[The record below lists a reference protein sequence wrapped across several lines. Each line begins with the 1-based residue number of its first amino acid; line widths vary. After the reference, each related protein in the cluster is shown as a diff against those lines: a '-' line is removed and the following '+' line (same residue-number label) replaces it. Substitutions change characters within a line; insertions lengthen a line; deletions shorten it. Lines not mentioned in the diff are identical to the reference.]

1 MANNLID
8 LPKIEDMSNGLFGK
22 SDPFAAQKPAASVS
36 SLLGDFVKD
45 ANKPIELSAGAQ
57 KMVTEGLNAA
67 QNAIELGNKTNAAI
81 QNQIETY
88 QAQQAAALKQQQAI
102 QQQRVEQE
110 KLRQAAIKEQE
121 AKQKELEKEIKEKI
135 KADPRSVAQPRANV
149 LLNSPEYKAAST
161 EKKKDMVASF
171 LANQKAAL
179 AAEIKDP
186 DLQTAVFNETQGLLY
201 SQLNKDID
209 AIVNDGSHFFSDLKT
224 SVASFSKGLL
234 GGYEGSKAASISKDI
249 ETIKSG
255 ISAIEN
261 RNLLSEAT
269 QRQLANYTMDKPLP
283 QPLRNAIV
291 NELSGKLTEQ
301 VAKADRY
308 YQQQKDIKEG
318 YSAEVKDSLAN
329 AGYTKAKK
337 ELELAKEGKQLTLA
351 GHIVEGAE
359 AAKGNWYALGL
370 DSITPMLA
378 SIGTALLMRNAPK
391 AATIA
396 ASTAAGGLFTS
407 SDVVSSARDAILSA
421 DDAQLKRIKGWDA
434 ALAQAGGNKELARR
448 NIATVAANDK
458 AGVGFLMG
466 AVLSVFGP
474 ETLASLAVGKVLSR
488 GAAQA
493 AVGSVKTAVAK
504 NVGLFGAGVVSEGL
518 EEGAT
523 QYLANVAAA
532 EADPMKDVGYN
543 AGIGGVLGGVMS
555 AAPTIAS
562 TTVDVLNARALNP
575 NAGPTPSGRPPVSGD
590 VLSDLVQ
597 ERLGLLQNLA
607 DAGKLDTSSI
617 NKVLYEGLERIPSE
631 VPPQG
636 GASTG
641 YSGRQ
646 AFFDAV
652 YESDIL
658 QNRLTPEQQAEIKSY
673 IATAFSDINTNPYD
687 YAAKTAELLAF
698 YASDANSASSDMT
711 KDAIAA
717 KTGNGAAISD
727 PVLATATMQALQA
740 IDPNI
745 NESTKERMLRWTTMI
760 RPDIYERNPDL
771 TEEQKNQLD
780 RYMHDYIDVTPR
792 RMTDAQVAQQQAGL
806 NQVPPSA
813 QPVAGQPTQVQSLMG
828 TNVPGATT
836 TSSAQ
841 GSGNN
846 LAQQTFTPTNL
857 LQPAPQISQSPS
869 GSVAQPAGGNP
880 VGQASQAATTPTA
893 SSGPLIGTGTTG
905 QTNSG
910 QSTGQPGSVTAP
922 TPVSSGSAAATQAER
937 NANAQRAGAPIQ
949 GTKSV
954 TLANGTTVTAPARPT
969 QTIALPSGNTA
980 TVSRPSTP
988 VRQQLRQVSNS
999 SDLLSQVEPLF
1010 ARAEATT
1017 SQEKIARM
1025 MDAFVSGVRNG
1036 LTNAEILADVDR
1048 AYRVQGPVE
1057 TTKVKP
1063 LSGRLHT
1070 PLNDPSAIGM
1080 EVTRN
1085 WETGILVQR
1094 GKNIFFVPY
1103 NGDSDIHVGDVNTT
1117 SSLYDLGFR
1126 SANTRGPRTT
1136 NQIANRT
1143 NQAGRQADA
1152 IWEGIYSALLPST
1165 TEQEVDAALAE
1176 SLQTPITDADAE
1188 AEFNEALNILTEYF
1202 NGDENAAL
1210 DALETL
1216 ALSDEQLLADLS
1228 SGDLNTQTEAV
1239 LNVAA
1244 SLESTKLYND
1254 YQDAL
1259 ELAYE
1264 YARDLNEVDL
1274 LESAVSGLV
1283 ENYPNVSDRIA
1294 ILEDY
1299 VNNSSQSV
1307 TTQPANVGPITQ
1319 VTPEY
1324 TLTTSSPNI
1333 TGAVE
1338 QLLLPPSQR
1347 TGKRKLTSK
1356 SPAVKERIRKV
1367 ATSDIH
1373 VGSIADR
1380 MFAYIDNNKLAVKRE
1395 QNGVSTIGSL
1405 TRENGR
1411 IVFVP
1416 DDGALPSVEITGI
1429 DKMSTFNSYNK
1440 KSTVDTLTPT
1450 VPLHMTEGFINNR
1463 IPNYDSTA
1471 KTNAPT
1477 QKTRVSPIESVAAQR
1492 AAEATATTADQA
1504 ATANQTEV
1512 VAPAQPEPAK
1522 PTGPKNLSV
1531 TLSAST
1537 PDIPG
1542 LAALQRV
1549 VEDMSLSQDQR
1560 NAAANL
1566 LNSIA
1571 FKHLQDLVS
1580 GVEGITLTPNPAT
1593 GLYGGSI
1600 EPSLLVDVT
1609 ATDEAMPYLLAAL
1622 AKFGDNLN
1630 QREVHIREETTD
1642 TLGAKYSDGSY
1653 TGMTYQIELNQSLDR
1668 ARIEALIEKSGLFG
1682 LTVYPNESG
1691 NSVLEFYFYGDVDD
1705 TNTTNTFQQSASTL
1719 FNELGASLVKF
1730 TETPTRTWLYGNEA
1744 AIEDNGFVRPY
1755 SEITGG
1761 LRTQPSKKNNAI
1773 TSAIAE
1779 YINPTARPFDQQDIT
1794 PAQRELQ
1801 RNIARAY
1808 DEAPLYDLD
1817 NPLVRRAYT
1826 ELAQEVKAQYLA
1838 MPLKSVELLKGQGE
1852 PYANSDEMRDDI
1864 RLNNK
1869 LKVFATTPDSFGSNP
1884 NIDYSTH
1891 PLMQDSGIKDV
1902 NGEPMLMNDLFRAV
1916 HDYYA
1921 HTMSPVAFGPKGEE
1935 AAWKNHLSM
1944 TKSPWAAWA
1953 LTAETRGQNSWVNF
1967 RDGVENIPIKD
1978 RPFADQKTA
1987 LLPLEYTYTGD
1998 PAIDAKLDTLKNELS
2013 ANEQQGSLAEPEV
2026 EPTTQGQS
2034 NKDLLW
2040 EYTGETDS
2048 AYDTSR
2054 YYSIDYLPDSNS
2066 YLAFYIIHPT
2076 GESIEKGTRV
2086 FKTLNGAKNFI
2097 RRTAYLRD
2105 TEAVAA
2111 GVDTI
2116 KSPDTGTPAASR
2128 RVRNDFGVLVHPLDK
2143 DVLFEE
2149 QQRADES
2156 YRQHV
2161 NGEPLTA
2168 RQNVMTTS
2176 GERVSANNTVEAAED
2191 ISVESPADNVAAG
2204 KQADTSNSPQNSVE
2218 TVQEAQLPATT
2229 TEARLDT
2236 VAPNQIKAAF
2246 ARKLLT
2252 SEEKASLGVG
2262 ELKGADLI
2270 SHVTDLLTSP
2280 QENLTDVQSSALDKI
2295 AGYVDKGFADRQL
2308 NRQKANRSTD
2318 KSAGQ
2323 KTVADVIT
2331 TQERDVVDAFLES
2344 RNEED
2349 VTAEDLVE
2357 QVISN
2362 RVNRDAPSDPLITAA
2377 EADSRI
2383 KRIIDRIWNAIKN
2396 TVAVVAVALAAYTGV
2411 ASNNDAYAATT
2422 PITVT
2427 SPIATLTQDA
2437 NAAHQYIQQNRD
2449 NANKPYIIADKKG
2462 GAVHLFDA
2470 QGNLL
2475 ATTPALFGKN
2485 ISDTTRAGATPAG
2498 KFTIKY
2504 ASTPAEGYGGTVQ
2517 ALANSSGQLVQSSI
2531 GTVSIH
2537 RTYTMDRA
2545 ENRPARLASK
2555 SVTDNRISNGCIN
2568 VPSSFYN
2575 AHLDSVFDGY
2585 VYVLPET
2592 KPSPYRPRGAQAPAA
2607 TTQRATELRAPT
2619 RVAKTTTQTTVP
2631 ASTVVA
2637 AQAVVEPVVT
2647 ETIST
2652 APITIE
2658 GTKPSGQV
2666 AMVKPVAINGVS
2678 HSTMNVPQGTHTPLE
2693 QSTKPAFDTVAPDVQ
2708 TENGWDIAAVV
2719 LGLLSNLGAG
2729 ALVVNGR
2736 RRLRK
2741 LNNQLTAVESQG
2753 PTPAAAAVS
2762 AAASTANV
2770 QVPQSTTPSPVPAT
2784 PTTSAAQQFK
2794 INELA
2799 SAMHQAQWFDYMT
2812 RVGGLD
2818 EAVLQDLFFAET
2830 NLFRTMTDKSL
2841 QQALEN
2847 DLQAK
2852 PWNVGDR
2859 LPGKLKGAL
2868 GTIIYLTNG
2877 AKPALD
2883 NLLIKY
2889 GAPVVGVES
2898 DSPRFSMILSAIGG
2912 MANAAVREMTTAN
2925 ITPITKKLEKL
2936 SYKYHKGF
2944 QEIAEDFGRYATLDH
2959 LLSEGFDEH
2968 IRAKEGEID
2977 TYVQIMALQDAII
2990 ADPNSSAREVSA
3002 AEADRSIAAR
3012 NRTRLENQLLVI
3024 RSTIEGTTTPIDEA
3038 VADQYSILTAHQT
3051 AMQVEVVRYNR
3062 TIAAQD
3068 AVLADPNASA
3078 KDKNTASKTK
3088 NSAIA
3093 KRDAQIKRIDD
3104 IQDTLDSLPFV
3115 LDPALLLR
3123 PTPNVNSAQRTDEI
3137 RQATTKLSQLV
3148 NARSKLVLDANNNV
3162 LWNGDTDANGNVV
3175 EGQVKMPGGY
3185 TRRQAQQEFDRLKSM
3200 YDTADL
3206 EGVAADIVKAYNRAT
3221 IFAGASGVYRASDY
3235 KRFKDIGF
3243 KKYVALYRKSLTPAD
3258 LNPTNEENVESSE
3271 LADLLRK
3278 YPTRQVRSLGLQDD
3292 VTRYS
3297 RDGSSEPAA
3306 DAYTNLLLFTRQH
3319 GSLIAQAPLRKEIE
3333 LLYEGTW
3340 QNVNQTGVFSTK
3352 RLEELEQRGEIPGIV
3367 RYLPGKEP
3375 ANLKDVRPISAWG
3388 HIADANGNQQY
3399 VRMNYYFTD
3408 TVIQE
3413 QIGRN
3418 ITLGE
3423 SADGNGLLGGIMA
3436 ETRAYTRFASRLMTR
3451 FNPRFQLFTN
3461 VFNETWER
3469 ATTAAFRD
3477 VVDVNGNPVSVTSLT
3492 ASHAAHVAEN
3502 MTIGKRREIYRYITT
3517 GEVKTKL
3524 QYVLHEMY
3532 SRGAIHLQTD
3542 LVEKQN
3548 MMEEYKKALSTR
3560 ALDAAGSRL
3569 KRLAN
3574 KSEVVGSAVDMSEDA
3589 LDFMLMQLSEV
3600 TQVALVLASAQAYI
3614 DNGVNLAEASNRIR
3628 DSFDA
3633 MRAPNWQTKMG
3644 ALFPFVRATMSGV
3657 YNNIRSLTQTEGQ
3670 ASKVAGIIIPKYI
3683 TSMALLLAT
3692 NLTLLGLAASL
3703 LGDDDDD
3710 DNGNGT
3716 PLLAKLP
3723 STAFKQGV
3731 PLPNP
3736 FGDGI
3741 IYLPIGHGI
3750 GSAMWQMAASLY
3762 RTANGTNDTTG
3773 LMGDLITIVVENTLP
3788 IQLASCKL
3796 FGNEMG
3802 DWAVLSMTP
3811 QILKPIVEL
3820 ATNRNSFT
3828 GAEIIRATTPRG
3840 ERDSAQGN
3848 FKMPQG
3854 YRDLAAGLYDVTF
3867 GAVDMRPET
3876 IQHLSKGYFGYG
3888 PLRALDASFQD
3899 LSEATGGTR
3908 ERRSEQ
3914 AGSLAPI
3921 AALMGFGTFVDNQS
3935 LQADILSFGVQDKAY
3950 NKLAQYGV
3958 ELTDPNNKPGEA
3970 INTIVNKL
3978 IKEGATPADIA
3989 FIKNTLEF
3997 TKERKAL
4004 EKQFADEAK
4013 SYNEQRAKGVPADAT
4028 RMQTLQANIDILTR
4042 NYVKENSKYE

>member
-8 LPKIEDMSNGLFGK
+8 LPKIEDMTSSVFGK
-22 SDPFAAQKPAASVS
+22 VDPFAQQKPTAT

-57 KMVTEGLNAA
+57 KMVTDGLNAA
-67 QNAIELGNKTNAAI
+67 QNVIELSNKTNAAI
-81 QNQIETY
+81 QSQIEAS

-110 KLRQAAIKEQE
+110 KLHQAAIKEQE
-121 AKQKELEKEIKEKI
+121 AKQKELEKELKEKI
-135 KADPRSVAQPRANV
+135 KADPLKVAQPRANV

-171 LANQKAAL
+171 LTNQKTAL

-186 DLQTAVFNETQGLLY
+186 DLQTAIFNETQGLLY
-201 SQLNKDID
+201 SQLNKDVD

-234 GGYEGSKAASISKDI
+234 GGYEGTKASSISKDI
-249 ETIKSG
+249 DAIKSG
-255 ISAIEN
+255 TSVISN
-261 RNLLSEAT
+261 GNLLSEAT
-269 QRQLANYTMDKPLP
+269 RRQLTNYTIADKPLP
-283 QPLRNAIV
+283 QPLRNTII

-301 VAKADRY
+301 TAKADLY

-329 AGYTKAKK
+329 LGYTKAKK

-351 GHIVEGAE
+351 GQISEGIG
-359 AAKGNWYALGL
+359 AAKDNWYALSL
-370 DSITPMLA
+370 DSITPTLA
-378 SIGTALLMRNAPK
+378 AIGTGLLMRNAPK

-396 ASTAAGGLFTS
+396 ASSAAGGLFTS

-421 DDAQLKRIKGWDA
+421 DDAQLKRIRGWDA

-448 NIATVAANDK
+448 NIATVAAQDK

-466 AVLSVFGP
+466 AALSVFGP

-493 AVGSVKTAVAK
+493 AVGSAKTAVAK
-504 NVGLFGAGVVSEGL
+504 NVGLFGAGIASEGL

-532 EADPMKDVGYN
+532 ETDPMNDVGYN
-543 AGIGGVLGGVMS
+543 AGIGGLLGGVMS

-575 NAGPTPSGRPPVSGD
+575 NAATTPSGQPAVSGD
-590 VLSDLVQ
+590 VLSDLVN
-597 ERLGLLQNLA
+597 ERIGLLQNLA

-636 GASTG
+636 GTATG

-652 YESDIL
+652 YENDIL
-658 QNRLTPEQQAEIKSY
+658 QNRLTPAQQAEIKSY
-673 IATAFSDINTNPYD
+673 ITTAFSDINTNPYD

-698 YASDANSASSDMT
+698 YASDANSASSDMM

-717 KTGNGAAISD
+717 KTNNGTAIAD
-727 PVLATATMQALQA
+727 PVLATATVQALQA

-813 QPVAGQPTQVQSLMG
+813 QPVAGQPAQVQPLMG
-828 TNVPGATT
+828 TNVTGAAAA
-836 TSSAQ
+836 SSAQ
-841 GSGNN
+841 SSGNN

-857 LQPAPQISQSPS
+857 LQPAPQTSQSSS
-869 GSVAQPAGGNP
+869 GSVAQPAGGNTS
-880 VGQASQAATTPTA
+880 GQTPQAATTPAT
-893 SSGPLIGTGTTG
+893 SSGPLIGAGAIGQASSGQPTG
-905 QTNSG
+905 QSG
-910 QSTGQPGSVTAP
+910 PSAAP
-922 TPVSSGSAAATQAER
+922 TPVSSGSAAATQTER
-937 NANAQRAGAPIQ
+937 NANAQRPTTAPAGTQ
-949 GTKSV
+949 SV
-954 TLANGTTVTAPARPT
+954 TLANGTTVTAPTRPT

-980 TVSRPSTP
+980 VVTRPTEP
-988 VRQQLRQVSNS
+988 V
-999 SDLLSQVEPLF
+999 PP
-1010 ARAEATT
+1010 APIKPAAP
-1017 SQEKIARM
+1017 
-1025 MDAFVSGVRNG
+1025 DAF
-1036 LTNAEILADVDR
+1036 
-1048 AYRVQGPVE
+1048 
-1057 TTKVKP
+1057 
-1063 LSGRLHT
+1063 
-1070 PLNDPSAIGM
+1070 
-1080 EVTRN
+1080 
-1085 WETGILVQR
+1085 
-1094 GKNIFFVPY
+1094 
-1103 NGDSDIHVGDVNTT
+1103 DI
-1117 SSLYDLGFR
+1117 
-1126 SANTRGPRTT
+1126 
-1136 NQIANRT
+1136 
-1143 NQAGRQADA
+1143 
-1152 IWEGIYSALLPST
+1152 
-1165 TEQEVDAALAE
+1165 
-1176 SLQTPITDADAE
+1176 
-1188 AEFNEALNILTEYF
+1188 
-1202 NGDENAAL
+1202 
-1210 DALETL
+1210 
-1216 ALSDEQLLADLS
+1216 
-1228 SGDLNTQTEAV
+1228 
-1239 LNVAA
+1239 
-1244 SLESTKLYND
+1244 
-1254 YQDAL
+1254 
-1259 ELAYE
+1259 
-1264 YARDLNEVDL
+1264 
-1274 LESAVSGLV
+1274 
-1283 ENYPNVSDRIA
+1283 
-1294 ILEDY
+1294 
-1299 VNNSSQSV
+1299 
-1307 TTQPANVGPITQ
+1307 
-1319 VTPEY
+1319 
-1324 TLTTSSPNI
+1324 
-1333 TGAVE
+1333 
-1338 QLLLPPSQR
+1338 
-1347 TGKRKLTSK
+1347 
-1356 SPAVKERIRKV
+1356 
-1367 ATSDIH
+1367 
-1373 VGSIADR
+1373 
-1380 MFAYIDNNKLAVKRE
+1380 
-1395 QNGVSTIGSL
+1395 
-1405 TRENGR
+1405 
-1411 IVFVP
+1411 
-1416 DDGALPSVEITGI
+1416 
-1429 DKMSTFNSYNK
+1429 
-1440 KSTVDTLTPT
+1440 
-1450 VPLHMTEGFINNR
+1450 
-1463 IPNYDSTA
+1463 
-1471 KTNAPT
+1471 
-1477 QKTRVSPIESVAAQR
+1477 
-1492 AAEATATTADQA
+1492 
-1504 ATANQTEV
+1504 
-1512 VAPAQPEPAK
+1512 
-1522 PTGPKNLSV
+1522 

-1537 PDIPG
+1537 YSIPG
-1542 LAALQRV
+1542 LRRLQQRV
-1549 VEDMSLSQDQR
+1549 DAGDTQAATLLHYVARDMLTRLTGAID
-1560 NAAANL
+1560 
-1566 LNSIA
+1566 
-1571 FKHLQDLVS
+1571 
-1580 GVEGITLTPNPAT
+1580 GVELSSVDSY
-1593 GLYGGSI
+1593 GLYNGDK
-1600 EPSLLVDVT
+1600 EPSLGITVT
-1609 ATDEAMPYLLAAL
+1609 VTNPDAIPELLAAL
-1622 AKFGDNLN
+1622 AKFADNFN
-1630 QREVHIREETTD
+1630 QQQVHVREDTD
-1642 TLGAKYSDGSY
+1642 AEVGYEFGDGSFATPVY
-1653 TGMTYQIELNQSLDR
+1653 RVALNESLLDTELN
-1668 ARIEALIEKSGLFG
+1668 RIMTESGLVG
-1682 LTVYPNESG
+1682 LTANEQY
-1691 NSVLEFYFYGDVDD
+1691 LEFYYVGEVGSEKANEQIDEFFNSAERAQQLLGTKSSGVRRKTQRLYIYGEFGGIPY
-1705 TNTTNTFQQSASTL
+1705 NQIAS
-1719 FNELGASLVKF
+1719 
-1730 TETPTRTWLYGNEA
+1730 
-1744 AIEDNGFVRPY
+1744 
-1755 SEITGG
+1755 G
-1761 LRTQPSKKNNAI
+1761 LRTQ
-1773 TSAIAE
+1773 SAAPESVTARRIAE
-1779 YINPTARPFDQQDIT
+1779 DQVGRTIEPASQQDIT
-1794 PAQRELQ
+1794 PQQRALQ
-1801 RNIARAY
+1801 TQIRDDY
-1808 DEAPLYDLD
+1808 EAMPMDDLS
-1817 NPLVRRAYT
+1817 NPLVQRAYT
-1826 ELAQEVKAQYLA
+1826 ELADEVKDQFLS
-1838 MPLKSVELLKGQGE
+1838 MPIKVDLLSGQGE
-1852 PYANSDEMRDDI
+1852 PYASSTEMRRDI
-1864 RLNNK
+1864 LDNNH
-1869 LKVFATTPDSFGSNP
+1869 LSIFATEPDTFGSDP
-1884 NIDYSTH
+1884 SIDYSNH
-1891 PLMQDSGIKDV
+1891 PLLQPSGIKILDADGSIV
-1902 NGEPMLMNDLFRAV
+1902 EEGDARYNEPGKELLYNDLFRAV

-1921 HTMSPVAFGPKGEE
+1921 HTVSPVAFGPKGEE
-1935 AAWKNHLSM
+1935 AAWKNHM
-1944 TKSPWAAWA
+1944 AMMRSPWAAWA
-1953 LTAETRGQNSWVNF
+1953 LTTETRGQNSWVNF
-1967 RDGVENIPIKD
+1967 SPGMENRPIQE
-1978 RPFADQKTA
+1978 RPFAPQKTG
-1987 LLPLEYTYTGD
+1987 LLPLQYSYTGN
-1998 PAIDAKLDTLKNELS
+1998 AQVDAKLGALKNELS
-2013 ANEQQGSLAEPEV
+2013 ANEQQGSLATPEPTVEPENVPAPLETTTIDAVSESTPADTREFSTYTIKAAGNAKSLGDMNVSLSIDV
-2026 EPTTQGQS
+2026 EGNIHITYGRGAERTTEVF
-2034 NKDLLW
+2034 NTKRKAVNFLLRN
-2040 EYTGETDS
+2040 ELDPDMMGDVDRRDYVNTFIMGNADS
-2048 AYDTSR
+2048 ARNALLSGVKEDDAAAIPVANVVLPKDTPADTAQEPDNQR
-2054 YYSIDYLPDSNS
+2054 DTDPVAYEPRVLEDAVTLSIDVVGDDGAYVDVTYNKEDKTFEVSVTRPGGHYANLSVDPYVEYKSVTGARN
-2066 YLAFYIIHPT
+2066 YIQ
-2076 GESIEKGTRV
+2076 
-2086 FKTLNGAKNFI
+2086 
-2097 RRTAYLRD
+2097 RT
-2105 TEAVAA
+2105 
-2111 GVDTI
+2111 
-2116 KSPDTGTPAASR
+2116 
-2128 RVRNDFGVLVHPLDK
+2128 LDK
-2143 DVLFEE
+2143 DPKLADIASKALTQAVANVAVGK
-2149 QQRADES
+2149 RADAS
-2156 YRQHV
+2156 
-2161 NGEPLTA
+2161 NST
-2168 RQNVMTTS
+2168 QN
-2176 GERVSANNTVEAAED
+2176 
-2191 ISVESPADNVAAG
+2191 NVA
-2204 KQADTSNSPQNSVE
+2204 SVPE
-2218 TVQEAQLPATT
+2218 VQLIETT

-2236 VAPNQIKAAF
+2236 VTPNQIKAAF

-2252 SEEKASLGVG
+2252 SEEKTSLGVG

-2270 SHVTDLLTSP
+2270 THVTDLLTSP
-2280 QENLTDVQSSALDKI
+2280 QENLTDVQNSALDKI

-2308 NRQKANRSTD
+2308 SRQKANRGTD
-2318 KSAGQ
+2318 ESAGQ

-2377 EADSRI
+2377 EVDSKIR
-2383 KRIIDRIWNAIKN
+2383 RIIDRIWNAIKN
-2396 TVAVVAVALAAYTGV
+2396 TVAVVAIALAAYTGI
-2411 ASNNDAYAATT
+2411 ANNNGAYAATT
-2422 PITVT
+2422 PVNVT
-2427 SPIATLTQDA
+2427 NPIAALTADA
-2437 NAAHQYIQQNRD
+2437 NAAHQYVRQNRD
-2449 NANKPYIIADKKG
+2449 NSGKPYIIADKKG

-2485 ISDTTRAGATPAG
+2485 VSDTTRAGATPAG

-2504 ASTPAEGYGGTVQ
+2504 ASTPAKGYGGTVQ
-2517 ALANSSGQLVQSSI
+2517 ALADSSGQLVQSSI

-2537 RTYTMDRA
+2537 RTYTANGA

-2592 KPSPYRPRGAQAPAA
+2592 KASPYRPRGSDITT
-2607 TTQRATELRAPT
+2607 TTQRATELRTPT
-2619 RVAKTTTQTTVP
+2619 RVAKTSTQTTVP
-2631 ASTVVA
+2631 ASAVIA
-2637 AQAVVEPVVT
+2637 AQATAEPVVT

-2666 AMVKPVAINGVS
+2666 AMVKPVAVNGVS

-2693 QSTKPAFDTVAPDVQ
+2693 QSTKPAFDTVAPDVT
-2708 TENGWDIAAVV
+2708 TESGWDIAGVV
-2719 LGLLSNLGAG
+2719 LGVLGSLGVGGIIVQNNRRA
-2729 ALVVNGR
+2729 
-2736 RRLRK
+2736 RRLTSRRNRAQVT
-2741 LNNQLTAVESQG
+2741 LAQLQAPAAQQ
-2753 PTPAAAAVS
+2753 TPAAAI
-2762 AAASTANV
+2762 AATVA
-2770 QVPQSTTPSPVPAT
+2770 PQASTTPPAAPSPIPAT
-2784 PTTSAAQQFK
+2784 STTSAAQQFK
-2794 INELA
+2794 VNGLA

-2936 SYKYHKGF
+2936 SYKYRKGF
-2944 QEIAEDFGRYATLDH
+2944 QEVAEDFGRYATLDH
-2959 LLSEGFDEH
+2959 LLSEGFNEH
-2968 IRAKEGEID
+2968 ISAKEGEID

-2990 ADPNSSAREVSA
+2990 ADPNSSVREVSA
-3002 AEADRSIAAR
+3002 AQADRDIAAR
-3012 NRTRLENQLLVI
+3012 NRTRLENQLLII
-3024 RSTIEGTTTPIDEA
+3024 RSTIEGNTTPIDRA
-3038 VADQYSILTAHQT
+3038 AADQHAILTAHQT
-3051 AMQVEVVRYNR
+3051 AMQAEVAGYNQ

-3068 AVLADPNASA
+3068 AVLSNPNASA
-3078 KDKNTASKTK
+3078 KDKNTASKAK

-3093 KRDAQIKRIDD
+3093 QRDALTKRIDD
-3104 IQDTLDSLPFV
+3104 IQDTIDNIPFA
-3115 LDPALLLR
+3115 LDPALLQQA
-3123 PTPNVNSAQRTDEI
+3123 TANVNSAQRTDEV

-3200 YDTADL
+3200 YDIADL
-3206 EGVAADIVKAYNRAT
+3206 DSTAADIVKAYNRAT

-3319 GSLIAQAPLRKEIE
+3319 GSLIAQAPLRREIE

-3352 RLEELEQRGEIPGIV
+3352 RLEELEQKGEIPGIV

-3399 VRMNYYFTD
+3399 VLMNYYFTD

-3436 ETRAYTRFASRLMTR
+3436 ETRAYTRFASQLMTR

-3461 VFNETWER
+3461 IFNETWER

-3477 VVDVNGNPVSVTSLT
+3477 VVDVNGDPVSVTSLI

-3532 SRGAIHLQTD
+3532 GRGAIHLQTD

-3560 ALDAAGSRL
+3560 ALDAAGNKL

-3574 KSEVVGSAVDMSEDA
+3574 KSEVVSSAVDMSEDA

-3614 DNGVNLAEASNRIR
+3614 DNGVNLAEASNRVR

-3670 ASKVAGIIIPKYI
+3670 ANKVLGAIVPKYI

-3723 STAFKQGV
+3723 STSFKQGV

-3762 RTANGTNDTTG
+3762 RTANGTNDTAG
-3773 LMGDLITIVVENTLP
+3773 LMGDLTTIVVENTLP
-3788 IQLASCKL
+3788 IQLANSKL
-3796 FGNEMG
+3796 FGDEMG

-3811 QILKPIVEL
+3811 QMLKPIVEL

-3828 GAEIIRATTPRG
+3828 GAEIVRATTPRG

-3854 YRDLAAGLYDVTF
+3854 YRDLAAGLYDATF

-3899 LSEATGGTR
+3899 LSEVTGGTR

-3950 NKLAQYGV
+3950 SKLAQYGV

-3978 IKEGATPADIA
+3978 TKESATPADIV

-4004 EKQFADEAK
+4004 EKQFAKEAK
-4013 SYNEQRAKGVPADAT
+4013 AYNEQRAKGVPADAT

>member
-8 LPKIEDMSNGLFGK
+8 LPKIEDMTSGVFGK
-22 SDPFAAQKPAASVS
+22 VDPFAQQKPTTAT

-57 KMVTEGLNAA
+57 KMVTDGLNAA
-67 QNAIELGNKTNAAI
+67 QNVIELSNKTNAAI
-81 QNQIETY
+81 QSQIEAS

-110 KLRQAAIKEQE
+110 KLRQAAIKKQE
-121 AKQKELEKEIKEKI
+121 AEQKKLEKELKEKI
-135 KADPRSVAQPRANV
+135 KADPLKVAQPRANV

-171 LANQKAAL
+171 LANQKTAL

-186 DLQTAVFNETQGLLY
+186 DLQTAIFNETQGLLY
-201 SQLNKDID
+201 SQLNKDVD

-249 ETIKSG
+249 EAIKSG
-255 ISAIEN
+255 TSAIN
-261 RNLLSEAT
+261 NGNLLSEAT
-269 QRQLANYTMDKPLP
+269 RRQLTNYTIADKPLP
-283 QPLRNAIV
+283 QPLRNTII
-291 NELSGKLTEQ
+291 NELAGKLTEQ
-301 VAKADRY
+301 TAKADRY
-308 YQQQKDIKEG
+308 YQQQNDIKEG

-329 AGYTKAKK
+329 LGYTKAKK

-351 GHIVEGAE
+351 GQISEGIG
-359 AAKGNWYALGL
+359 AAKDNWYALSL

-378 SIGTALLMRNAPK
+378 SIGTGLIMRNAPA

-396 ASTAAGGLFTS
+396 TSSAVGGLFTS

-448 NIATVAANDK
+448 NIATVAASDK

-466 AVLSVFGP
+466 AALSVFGP

-493 AVGSVKTAVAK
+493 AVGSAKTAVAK
-504 NVGLFGAGVVSEGL
+504 NVGLLGASVVSEGL

-532 EADPMKDVGYN
+532 EVDPMKDVGYN

-555 AAPTIAS
+555 AAPTIAN
-562 TTVDVLNARALNP
+562 TTVDVLNARALSP
-575 NAGPTPSGRPPVSGD
+575 NAGPTPSGQPPVSGD
-590 VLSDLVQ
+590 VLSDLVN
-597 ERLGLLQNLA
+597 ERVGLLQNLA

-631 VPPQG
+631 VSPQG
-636 GASTG
+636 GAPTG

-658 QNRLTPEQQAEIKSY
+658 QNRLTPVQQAEIKSY

-711 KDAIAA
+711 KDAIAV
-717 KTGNGAAISD
+717 KTNNGAAISD
-727 PVLATATMQALQA
+727 PVLATATAQALQA

-806 NQVPPSA
+806 NQVPPST
-813 QPVAGQPTQVQSLMG
+813 QPVTGQSAQVQPLMG
-828 TNVPGATT
+828 TNVPGTAAA
-836 TSSAQ
+836 SSAQ

-857 LQPAPQISQSPS
+857 IQPAPQTSQSPS
-869 GSVAQPAGGNP
+869 GSVAQSTGGNP
-880 VGQASQAATTPTA
+880 VGQASQVAAAPTA

-922 TPVSSGSAAATQAER
+922 TPVSSGSAATSQAER
-937 NANAQRAGAPIQ
+937 NANAQRPATAPAGTQ
-949 GTKSV
+949 SV
-954 TLANGTTVTAPARPT
+954 TLANGTTVTAPTRPM

-988 VRQQLRQVSNS
+988 VQQQLRQVSDS

-1017 SQEKIARM
+1017 SQERVARM

-1048 AYRVQGPVE
+1048 AYRAQGPVE
-1057 TTKVKP
+1057 TTNVKS
-1063 LSGRLHT
+1063 LSAQLDT

-1085 WETGILVQR
+1085 GETGILVQR

-1103 NGDSDIHVGDVNTT
+1103 NGDSDIHVGDVNTA
-1117 SSLYDLGFR
+1117 SSLFDLGFR
-1126 SANTRGPRTT
+1126 SANPRGPRT
-1136 NQIANRT
+1136 NAGINYRT
-1143 NQAGRQADA
+1143 QQAGRQADA

-1165 TEQEVDAALAE
+1165 TEQEVDATLTE
-1176 SLQTPITDADAE
+1176 SLQTPVTDIE
-1188 AEFNEALNILTEYF
+1188 AEFTAALDILSSYFDGNEE
-1202 NGDENAAL
+1202 AAL
-1210 DALETL
+1210 DALETI
-1216 ALSDEQLLADLS
+1216 ALSDAGLLDALT
-1228 SGDLNTQTEAV
+1228 SGDISLQQEAV
-1239 LNVAA
+1239 LEAA
-1244 SLESTKLYND
+1244 SMLESTKLYND

-1264 YARDLNEVDL
+1264 HARDLNEVDL

-1283 ENYPNVSDRIA
+1283 ENYPNVTDRIA

-1299 VNNSSQSV
+1299 VNNSG
-1307 TTQPANVGPITQ
+1307 QPATSPSANVGPVTQ
-1319 VTPEY
+1319 ATPEY
-1324 TLTTSSPNI
+1324 ILTTSSPDI

-1356 SPAVKERIRKV
+1356 SPAVKERIRK
-1367 ATSDIH
+1367 AAMSDVH
-1373 VGSIADR
+1373 VGSPADR
-1380 MFAYIDNNKLAVKRE
+1380 MFAYIDSNKLAVKRE

-1411 IVFVP
+1411 IIFVP

-1477 QKTRVSPIESVAAQR
+1477 QKTRVSPIESVATQR
-1492 AAEATATTADQA
+1492 AAETTATTADTTEAPAAQEVTRYSSGPIQLDD
-1504 ATANQTEV
+1504 ATAEV
-1512 VAPAQPEPAK
+1512 TRPTAPVTSAPPQPTVPDAFDI
-1522 PTGPKNLSV
+1522 

-1537 PDIPG
+1537 YSIPG
-1542 LAALQRV
+1542 LRRLQQRV
-1549 VEDMSLSQDQR
+1549 DAGDTQAATLLHHVAKDMLTRLTGAID
-1560 NAAANL
+1560 
-1566 LNSIA
+1566 
-1571 FKHLQDLVS
+1571 
-1580 GVEGITLTPNPAT
+1580 GVELSSVDSY
-1593 GLYGGSI
+1593 GLYMGDK
-1600 EPSLLVDVT
+1600 EPSLGITVT
-1609 ATDEAMPYLLAAL
+1609 VTNPEAIPELLAAL
-1622 AKFGDNLN
+1622 AKFADNFN
-1630 QREVHIREETTD
+1630 QQQVHVREDTD
-1642 TLGAKYSDGSY
+1642 AEVGYEFGDGSFATPVY
-1653 TGMTYQIELNQSLDR
+1653 RVALNEPLSDTELN
-1668 ARIEALIEKSGLFG
+1668 RIMTESGLVG
-1682 LTVYPNESG
+1682 LTANEQY
-1691 NSVLEFYFYGDVDD
+1691 LEFYYVGEVGSEKANEQIDEFFNSAELAQQLLGTKSSGVRRKTQRLYIYGEFGGIPY
-1705 TNTTNTFQQSASTL
+1705 NQIAS
-1719 FNELGASLVKF
+1719 
-1730 TETPTRTWLYGNEA
+1730 
-1744 AIEDNGFVRPY
+1744 
-1755 SEITGG
+1755 G
-1761 LRTQPSKKNNAI
+1761 LRTQ
-1773 TSAIAE
+1773 SAAPESVTARRIAE
-1779 YINPTARPFDQQDIT
+1779 DQVGRTIEPAPQQDIT
-1794 PAQRELQ
+1794 PQQRALQ
-1801 RNIARAY
+1801 TQIRDDY
-1808 DEAPLYDLD
+1808 EAMPMDDLS
-1817 NPLVRRAYT
+1817 NPLVQRAYT
-1826 ELAQEVKAQYLA
+1826 ELADEVKDQFLS
-1838 MPLKSVELLKGQGE
+1838 MPIKVDLLSGQGE
-1852 PYANSDEMRDDI
+1852 PYASSTEMRRDI
-1864 RLNNK
+1864 LDNNH
-1869 LKVFATTPDSFGSNP
+1869 LSIFATEPDTFGSDP
-1884 NIDYSTH
+1884 SIDYSNH
-1891 PLMQDSGIKDV
+1891 PLLQPSGIKILDADGSIV
-1902 NGEPMLMNDLFRAV
+1902 EEGEARYNEPGKELLYNDLFRAV

-1921 HTMSPVAFGPKGEE
+1921 HTVSPVAFGPKGEE
-1935 AAWKNHLSM
+1935 AAWKNHM
-1944 TKSPWAAWA
+1944 AMMRSPWAAWA
-1953 LTAETRGQNSWVNF
+1953 LTTETRGQNSWVNF
-1967 RDGVENIPIKD
+1967 SPGMENRPIQD
-1978 RPFADQKTA
+1978 RPFAPQKTG
-1987 LLPLEYTYTGD
+1987 LLPLQYSYTGN
-1998 PAIDAKLDTLKNELS
+1998 AQVDAKLDSLKNELN
-2013 ANEQQGSLAEPEV
+2013 ANEQQGSLATP
-2026 EPTTQGQS
+2026 EPTA
-2034 NKDLLW
+2034 
-2040 EYTGETDS
+2040 E
-2048 AYDTSR
+2048 
-2054 YYSIDYLPDSNS
+2054 PDSKPAP
-2066 YLAFYIIHPT
+2066 L
-2076 GESIEKGTRV
+2076 
-2086 FKTLNGAKNFI
+2086 
-2097 RRTAYLRD
+2097 
-2105 TEAVAA
+2105 EATTVDA
-2111 GVDTI
+2111 GDVV
-2116 KSPDTGTPAASR
+2116 PDTT
-2128 RVRNDFGVLVHPLDK
+2128 
-2143 DVLFEE
+2143 
-2149 QQRADES
+2149 
-2156 YRQHV
+2156 
-2161 NGEPLTA
+2161 
-2168 RQNVMTTS
+2168 
-2176 GERVSANNTVEAAED
+2176 
-2191 ISVESPADNVAAG
+2191 
-2204 KQADTSNSPQNSVE
+2204 E
-2218 TVQEAQLPATT
+2218 TVQEAQLSATT

-2236 VAPNQIKAAF
+2236 VSPNQIKATF

-2262 ELKGADLI
+2262 ELKGADLVAHI
-2270 SHVTDLLTSP
+2270 TDLLTSP
-2280 QENLTDVQSSALDKI
+2280 QENLTDVQNSALDKI

-2308 NRQKANRSTD
+2308 NRRKVNRSVD
-2318 KSAGQ
+2318 ESAGQ

-2331 TQERDVVDAFLES
+2331 TQERDVVDSFLES

-2362 RVNRDAPSDPLITAA
+2362 RVNRDAPTDPLIVAA

-2383 KRIIDRIWNAIKN
+2383 KRIVDRIWNAIKN
-2396 TVAVVAVALAAYTGV
+2396 TVAVVAVALAAYTGMT
-2411 ASNNDAYAATT
+2411 SSNDAYAATT

-2427 SPIATLTQDA
+2427 SPIAALTQDA
-2437 NAAHQYIQQNRD
+2437 NAAHQYVQQNGD

-2504 ASTPAEGYGGTVQ
+2504 ASTPAKGYGGTVQ
-2517 ALANSSGQLVQSSI
+2517 ALANSSGQLVQSSA

-2537 RTYTMDRA
+2537 RTYTANSA

-2575 AHLDSVFDGY
+2575 AHLDSAFDGY

-2592 KPSPYRPRGAQAPAA
+2592 KASPYRPRGSDITT

-2619 RVAKTTTQTTVP
+2619 RAAKTTTQTTVP
-2631 ASTVVA
+2631 ASAVIS
-2637 AQAVVEPVVT
+2637 AQAAAEPVVT

-2666 AMVKPVAINGVS
+2666 AMVKPVAVNEVS

-2693 QSTKPAFDTVAPDVQ
+2693 QSTKPAFDTVAPDVI
-2708 TENGWDIAAVV
+2708 TESGWDIAGVV
-2719 LGLLSNLGAG
+2719 LGVLGSLGVGGVIVQNNRRA
-2729 ALVVNGR
+2729 
-2736 RRLRK
+2736 RRLTSRRNATQPT
-2741 LNNQLTAVESQG
+2741 LTQLQAPAAQQ
-2753 PTPAAAAVS
+2753 TPAAAI
-2762 AAASTANV
+2762 AATVAPPASTTPPAA
-2770 QVPQSTTPSPVPAT
+2770 PSAPSPVPAT

-2794 INELA
+2794 VNGLA

-2852 PWNVGDR
+2852 PWNVGDS

-2936 SYKYHKGF
+2936 SYKYRKGF
-2944 QEIAEDFGRYATLDH
+2944 QEVAEDFGRYATLDH
-2959 LLSEGFDEH
+2959 LLSEGFNEH

-2977 TYVQIMALQDAII
+2977 AYVQIMALQDAII

-3002 AEADRSIAAR
+3002 AQADRDIAAR
-3012 NRTRLENQLLVI
+3012 NRTRLENQLLII
-3024 RSTIEGTTTPIDEA
+3024 RSTIEGTTTPIDRA
-3038 VADQYSILTAHQT
+3038 AADQHAILTAHQT
-3051 AMQVEVVRYNR
+3051 AMRAEVAGYNQ

-3068 AVLADPNASA
+3068 AVLSNPNASA
-3078 KDKNTASKTK
+3078 KDKNTASKAK

-3093 KRDAQIKRIDD
+3093 QRDVLTKRIDD
-3104 IQDTLDSLPFV
+3104 IQDTLDSLPFT
-3115 LDPALLLR
+3115 LDPALLQQA
-3123 PTPNVNSAQRTDEI
+3123 TVNINSAQRTDEV
-3137 RQATTKLSQLV
+3137 RQVTTKLSQLV

-3200 YDTADL
+3200 YDIADL
-3206 EGVAADIVKAYNRAT
+3206 DSTAADIVKAYNRAT

-3340 QNVNQTGVFSTK
+3340 QNANQTGVFSTK
-3352 RLEELEQRGEIPGIV
+3352 RLQELEQQGEIPGIV

-3388 HIADANGNQQY
+3388 HIADANGQQQY

-3436 ETRAYTRFASRLMTR
+3436 ETRAYTRFASQLMTR

-3524 QYVLHEMY
+3524 QYILHEMY
-3532 SRGAIHLQTD
+3532 GRGAIHLQTD

-3560 ALDAAGSRL
+3560 ALDAAGNRL

-3614 DNGVNLAEASNRIR
+3614 DNGVNLAEASNRVR

-3670 ASKVAGIIIPKYI
+3670 ANKVLGAIVPKYI

-3762 RTANGTNDTTG
+3762 RTANGTNDTAG
-3773 LMGDLITIVVENTLP
+3773 LMGDLTTIVVENTLP
-3788 IQLASCKL
+3788 IQLANSKL
-3796 FGNEMG
+3796 FGDEMG

-3811 QILKPIVEL
+3811 QMLKPIVEL
-3820 ATNRNSFT
+3820 ATNRDSFT
-3828 GAEIIRATTPRG
+3828 GAEIVRATTPRG

-3950 NKLAQYGV
+3950 SKLAQYGV

-3978 IKEGATPADIA
+3978 IKESATPADIV

-3997 TKERKAL
+3997 TKDRKAL
-4004 EKQFADEAK
+4004 EKQFAKEAK
-4013 SYNEQRAKGVPADAT
+4013 AYNEQRAKGVPADAT

>member
-8 LPKIEDMSNGLFGK
+8 LPKIEDMTSSVFGK
-22 SDPFAAQKPAASVS
+22 VDPFAQQKPTTAT

-67 QNAIELGNKTNAAI
+67 QNVIELSNKTNAAI
-81 QNQIETY
+81 QNQIEAS

-121 AKQKELEKEIKEKI
+121 AKQKELEKELKEKI
-135 KADPRSVAQPRANV
+135 KADPLKVAQPRANV

-171 LANQKAAL
+171 LANQKTAL

-201 SQLNKDID
+201 SQLNRDVD

-255 ISAIEN
+255 TSAIEN
-261 RNLLSEAT
+261 RNLLSAAT

-301 VAKADRY
+301 TAKADRY

-329 AGYTKAKK
+329 LGYTKAKK

-351 GHIVEGAE
+351 GQISEGIG
-359 AAKGNWYALGL
+359 AAKDNWYALSL

-378 SIGTALLMRNAPK
+378 SIGTGLIMRNAPA

-396 ASTAAGGLFTS
+396 ASSAAGGLFTS

-466 AVLSVFGP
+466 AALSVFGP

-493 AVGSVKTAVAK
+493 AVGSAKTAVAK

-543 AGIGGVLGGVMS
+543 AGIGGLLGGVMS

-562 TTVDVLNARALNP
+562 TTVDVLNARALSP
-575 NAGPTPSGRPPVSGD
+575 NAATTPSGQPAVSGD
-590 VLSDLVQ
+590 VLSDLVN
-597 ERLGLLQNLA
+597 ERVGLLQNLA

-658 QNRLTPEQQAEIKSY
+658 QNRLTPAQQAEIKSY

-711 KDAIAA
+711 KDAIAV
-717 KTGNGAAISD
+717 KTNNGTAIVD
-727 PVLATATMQALQA
+727 PVLATATVQALQA
-740 IDPNI
+740 VDPNT

-806 NQVPPSA
+806 NQVPSSA
-813 QPVAGQPTQVQSLMG
+813 QPVAGQPTQVRPLMG

-836 TSSAQ
+836 TSNAQ

-857 LQPAPQISQSPS
+857 LQPTVQTSQSLG
-869 GSVAQPAGGNP
+869 GSVTQPAGGNTS
-880 VGQASQAATTPTA
+880 GQTPQVATTPAT
-893 SSGPLIGTGTTG
+893 SSGPLIGAGTIG
-905 QTNSG
+905 QTGSIQPVG
-910 QSTGQPGSVTAP
+910 QSGPSAAP
-922 TPVSSGSAAATQAER
+922 TSVSSGSAAASPTER
-937 NANAQRAGAPIQ
+937 NANAQRPATTTAGIAD
-949 GTKSV
+949 V
-954 TLANGTTVTAPARPT
+954 ALDNGTTVTAPTRPT

-980 TVSRPSTP
+980 
-988 VRQQLRQVSNS
+988 
-999 SDLLSQVEPLF
+999 
-1010 ARAEATT
+1010 
-1017 SQEKIARM
+1017 
-1025 MDAFVSGVRNG
+1025 
-1036 LTNAEILADVDR
+1036 
-1048 AYRVQGPVE
+1048 
-1057 TTKVKP
+1057 
-1063 LSGRLHT
+1063 
-1070 PLNDPSAIGM
+1070 
-1080 EVTRN
+1080 EVTR
-1085 WETGILVQR
+1085 
-1094 GKNIFFVPY
+1094 
-1103 NGDSDIHVGDVNTT
+1103 
-1117 SSLYDLGFR
+1117 
-1126 SANTRGPRTT
+1126 
-1136 NQIANRT
+1136 
-1143 NQAGRQADA
+1143 
-1152 IWEGIYSALLPST
+1152 
-1165 TEQEVDAALAE
+1165 
-1176 SLQTPITDADAE
+1176 
-1188 AEFNEALNILTEYF
+1188 
-1202 NGDENAAL
+1202 
-1210 DALETL
+1210 
-1216 ALSDEQLLADLS
+1216 
-1228 SGDLNTQTEAV
+1228 
-1239 LNVAA
+1239 
-1244 SLESTKLYND
+1244 
-1254 YQDAL
+1254 
-1259 ELAYE
+1259 
-1264 YARDLNEVDL
+1264 
-1274 LESAVSGLV
+1274 
-1283 ENYPNVSDRIA
+1283 
-1294 ILEDY
+1294 
-1299 VNNSSQSV
+1299 
-1307 TTQPANVGPITQ
+1307 
-1319 VTPEY
+1319 
-1324 TLTTSSPNI
+1324 
-1333 TGAVE
+1333 
-1338 QLLLPPSQR
+1338 
-1347 TGKRKLTSK
+1347 
-1356 SPAVKERIRKV
+1356 
-1367 ATSDIH
+1367 
-1373 VGSIADR
+1373 
-1380 MFAYIDNNKLAVKRE
+1380 
-1395 QNGVSTIGSL
+1395 
-1405 TRENGR
+1405 
-1411 IVFVP
+1411 
-1416 DDGALPSVEITGI
+1416 
-1429 DKMSTFNSYNK
+1429 
-1440 KSTVDTLTPT
+1440 PT
-1450 VPLHMTEGFINNR
+1450 
-1463 IPNYDSTA
+1463 
-1471 KTNAPT
+1471 AP
-1477 QKTRVSPIESVAAQR
+1477 
-1492 AAEATATTADQA
+1492 
-1504 ATANQTEV
+1504 
-1512 VAPAQPEPAK
+1512 VAPVPVEPAA
-1522 PTGPKNLSV
+1522 PDAFDI

-1537 PDIPG
+1537 YSIPG
-1542 LAALQRV
+1542 LRRLQQRV
-1549 VEDMSLSQDQR
+1549 DAGDTQAATLLHYVARDMLTRLTSAID
-1560 NAAANL
+1560 
-1566 LNSIA
+1566 
-1571 FKHLQDLVS
+1571 
-1580 GVEGITLTPNPAT
+1580 GVELSSVDSY
-1593 GLYGGSI
+1593 GLYKGDK
-1600 EPSLLVDVT
+1600 EPSLGVT
-1609 ATDEAMPYLLAAL
+1609 VTVTNPDAIPELLAAL
-1622 AKFGDNLN
+1622 AKFADNFN
-1630 QREVHIREETTD
+1630 QQQVHVREDTD
-1642 TLGAKYSDGSY
+1642 AEVGYEFGDGSFATPVY
-1653 TGMTYQIELNQSLDR
+1653 RVALNEPLSDTELN
-1668 ARIEALIEKSGLFG
+1668 RIMTESGLVG
-1682 LTVYPNESG
+1682 LTANEQY
-1691 NSVLEFYFYGDVDD
+1691 LEFYYVGEVGSEKANEQINEFFNSAERAQQLLGTKSSGIRRKTQRLYIYGEFGGIPY
-1705 TNTTNTFQQSASTL
+1705 NQIAS
-1719 FNELGASLVKF
+1719 
-1730 TETPTRTWLYGNEA
+1730 
-1744 AIEDNGFVRPY
+1744 
-1755 SEITGG
+1755 G
-1761 LRTQPSKKNNAI
+1761 LRTQ
-1773 TSAIAE
+1773 SAAPESVTARRIAE
-1779 YINPTARPFDQQDIT
+1779 DQVGRTIEPAPQQDIT
-1794 PAQRELQ
+1794 PQQRALQ
-1801 RNIARAY
+1801 TQIRDDY
-1808 DEAPLYDLD
+1808 EAMPMDDLS
-1817 NPLVRRAYT
+1817 NPLVQRAYT
-1826 ELAQEVKAQYLA
+1826 ELADEVKDQFLS
-1838 MPLKSVELLKGQGE
+1838 MPIKVDLLSGQGE
-1852 PYANSDEMRDDI
+1852 PYASSTEMRRDI
-1864 RLNNK
+1864 LDNNH
-1869 LKVFATTPDSFGSNP
+1869 LSIFATEPDTFGSDP
-1884 NIDYSTH
+1884 SIDYSNH
-1891 PLMQDSGIKDV
+1891 PLLQPSGIKILDADGSIV
-1902 NGEPMLMNDLFRAV
+1902 EEGDARYNEPGKELLYNDLFRAV

-1921 HTMSPVAFGPKGEE
+1921 HTVSPVAFGPKGEE
-1935 AAWKNHLSM
+1935 AAWKNHM
-1944 TKSPWAAWA
+1944 AMMRSPWAAWA
-1953 LTAETRGQNSWVNF
+1953 LTTETRGQNSWVNF
-1967 RDGVENIPIKD
+1967 SPGMENRPIQE
-1978 RPFADQKTA
+1978 RPFAPQKTG
-1987 LLPLEYTYTGD
+1987 LLPLQYSYTGN
-1998 PAIDAKLDTLKNELS
+1998 AQVDAKLGALKNELS
-2013 ANEQQGSLAEPEV
+2013 ANEQQGSLATPEPTLEPENAPAPL
-2026 EPTTQGQS
+2026 ETPT
-2034 NKDLLW
+2034 
-2040 EYTGETDS
+2040 
-2048 AYDTSR
+2048 ADTV
-2054 YYSIDYLPDSNS
+2054 D
-2066 YLAFYIIHPT
+2066 
-2076 GESIEKGTRV
+2076 
-2086 FKTLNGAKNFI
+2086 
-2097 RRTAYLRD
+2097 
-2105 TEAVAA
+2105 AV
-2111 GVDTI
+2111 
-2116 KSPDTGTPAASR
+2116 PDTT
-2128 RVRNDFGVLVHPLDK
+2128 
-2143 DVLFEE
+2143 
-2149 QQRADES
+2149 
-2156 YRQHV
+2156 
-2161 NGEPLTA
+2161 
-2168 RQNVMTTS
+2168 
-2176 GERVSANNTVEAAED
+2176 
-2191 ISVESPADNVAAG
+2191 
-2204 KQADTSNSPQNSVE
+2204 E

-2236 VAPNQIKAAF
+2236 VSPNQIKAAF

-2262 ELKGADLI
+2262 ELKGADLVA
-2270 SHVTDLLTSP
+2270 HVTDLLTSP
-2280 QENLTDVQSSALDKI
+2280 QENLTDVQNSALDKI

-2308 NRQKANRSTD
+2308 SRQRANRSTAE
-2318 KSAGQ
+2318 SAGQ

-2331 TQERDVVDAFLES
+2331 TQERDAVDAFLES

-2396 TVAVVAVALAAYTGV
+2396 TVAVVAVALAAYTGMT
-2411 ASNNDAYAATT
+2411 SSNDAYAATT

-2427 SPIATLTQDA
+2427 SPIAALTQDA
-2437 NAAHQYIQQNRD
+2437 NAARQYIQQNGD

-2504 ASTPAEGYGGTVQ
+2504 ASTPAKGYGGTVQ
-2517 ALANSSGQLVQSSI
+2517 ALANSSGQLVQSSV

-2537 RTYTMDRA
+2537 RTYTADSA

-2592 KPSPYRPRGAQAPAA
+2592 KESPYRPRGSDITT

-2619 RVAKTTTQTTVP
+2619 RAAKTSTQTTVP
-2631 ASTVVA
+2631 ASAVIS
-2637 AQAVVEPVVT
+2637 AQAAAEPVVT

-2666 AMVKPVAINGVS
+2666 AMVKPVAVSGVS

-2693 QSTKPAFDTVAPDVQ
+2693 QSTKPAFDTMAPDVT
-2708 TENGWDIAAVV
+2708 TESGWDIAGVV
-2719 LGLLSNLGAG
+2719 LGVLGSLGAG
-2729 ALVVNGR
+2729 GLIVQNNRRA
-2736 RRLRK
+2736 RRLTSRRNATQPT
-2741 LNNQLTAVESQG
+2741 LAQLQAPVAQQ
-2753 PTPAAAAVS
+2753 TPAAAIAATVTPQAS
-2762 AAASTANV
+2762 AASPAPPA
-2770 QVPQSTTPSPVPAT
+2770 PPSPVPAT

-2794 INELA
+2794 VNELA

-2936 SYKYHKGF
+2936 SYKYRKGF
-2944 QEIAEDFGRYATLDH
+2944 QEVAEDFGRYATLDH
-2959 LLSEGFDEH
+2959 LLSEGFNEH

-2977 TYVQIMALQDAII
+2977 TYAQIMALQDAII
-2990 ADPNSSAREVSA
+2990 ADPNSSTREVA
-3002 AEADRSIAAR
+3002 AAQADRDIAAR
-3012 NRTRLENQLLVI
+3012 NRTRLENQLLII
-3024 RSTIEGTTTPIDEA
+3024 RSTIEGNTTPIDRA
-3038 VADQYSILTAHQT
+3038 AADQHAILTAHQT
-3051 AMQVEVVRYNR
+3051 AMQAEVAGYNQ

-3068 AVLADPNASA
+3068 AVLSNPNASA
-3078 KDKNTASKTK
+3078 KDKNTASKAK
-3088 NSAIA
+3088 NSAITQ
-3093 KRDAQIKRIDD
+3093 RDALTKRIDD
-3104 IQDTLDSLPFV
+3104 IQDTIDSIPFT
-3115 LDPALLLR
+3115 LDPALLQQA
-3123 PTPNVNSAQRTDEI
+3123 TVNVNSAKRVDEV

-3200 YDTADL
+3200 YDIADL

-3319 GSLIAQAPLRKEIE
+3319 GSLIAQAPLRREIE

-3352 RLEELEQRGEIPGIV
+3352 RLEELEQKGEIPGIV

-3388 HIADANGNQQY
+3388 HIADANGEQQY

-3436 ETRAYTRFASRLMTR
+3436 ETRAYTRFASQLMTR

-3524 QYVLHEMY
+3524 QYILHEMY
-3532 SRGAIHLQTD
+3532 GRGAIHLQTD

-3560 ALDAAGSRL
+3560 ALDAAGSKL

-3614 DNGVNLAEASNRIR
+3614 DNGVNLAEASNRVR

-3670 ASKVAGIIIPKYI
+3670 ASKVAGVIVPKYI

-3741 IYLPIGHGI
+3741 IYLPVGHGI

-3762 RTANGTNDTTG
+3762 RTANGTNDTAG
-3773 LMGDLITIVVENTLP
+3773 LMGDLTTIVVENTLP
-3788 IQLASCKL
+3788 IQLANSKL
-3796 FGNEMG
+3796 FGDEMG

-3811 QILKPIVEL
+3811 QMLKPIVEL

-3828 GAEIIRATTPRG
+3828 GAEIVRATTPRG

-3854 YRDLAAGLYDVTF
+3854 YRDLAAGLYDATF

-3950 NKLAQYGV
+3950 SKLAQYGV

-3978 IKEGATPADIA
+3978 IKESATPADIV

-3997 TKERKAL
+3997 TKDRKAL
-4004 EKQFADEAK
+4004 EKQFAKEAK
-4013 SYNEQRAKGVPADAT
+4013 AYNEQRAKGVPADAT

>member
-8 LPKIEDMSNGLFGK
+8 LPKIEDMTSSVFGK
-22 SDPFAAQKPAASVS
+22 VDPFAQQKPTAT

-67 QNAIELGNKTNAAI
+67 QNVIELSNKTNAAI
-81 QNQIETY
+81 QNQIEAS

-102 QQQRVEQE
+102 QQQRIEQE

-121 AKQKELEKEIKEKI
+121 AKQKELEKELKEKI
-135 KADPRSVAQPRANV
+135 KADPLKVAQPRANV

-171 LANQKAAL
+171 LANQKTAL

-186 DLQTAVFNETQGLLY
+186 DLQTAIFNETQGLLY
-201 SQLNKDID
+201 SQLNKDVD

-234 GGYEGSKAASISKDI
+234 GGYEGSKASSISKDI
-249 ETIKSG
+249 DAIKSG
-255 ISAIEN
+255 TSVISN
-261 RNLLSEAT
+261 GNLLSEAT
-269 QRQLANYTMDKPLP
+269 RRQLTNYTIADKPLP
-283 QPLRNAIV
+283 QPLRNAII

-301 VAKADRY
+301 TAKADRY
-308 YQQQKDIKEG
+308 YQQQNDTKEG

-329 AGYTKAKK
+329 LGYTKAKK

-351 GHIVEGAE
+351 GQISEGIG
-359 AAKGNWYALGL
+359 AAKDNWYALSL

-378 SIGTALLMRNAPK
+378 SIGTGLIMRNAPA

-396 ASTAAGGLFTS
+396 ASSTAGGLFTS

-466 AVLSVFGP
+466 AALSVFGP

-493 AVGSVKTAVAK
+493 AVGSAKTAVAK
-504 NVGLFGAGVVSEGL
+504 NVGLFGAGVASEGL

-575 NAGPTPSGRPPVSGD
+575 NAGPTPSGQPAVSGD
-590 VLSDLVQ
+590 VLSDLVN
-597 ERLGLLQNLA
+597 ERVGLLQNLA

-631 VPPQG
+631 VSPQG
-636 GASTG
+636 GAPTG

-658 QNRLTPEQQAEIKSY
+658 QNRLTPVQQAEIKSY

-717 KTGNGAAISD
+717 KTNNGAAISD
-727 PVLATATMQALQA
+727 PVLATATAQALQA

-806 NQVPPSA
+806 NQVPPST
-813 QPVAGQPTQVQSLMG
+813 QPVTGQSAQVQPLMG
-828 TNVPGATT
+828 TNVPGTAAA
-836 TSSAQ
+836 SSAQ

-857 LQPAPQISQSPS
+857 IQPAPQTSQSLG
-869 GSVAQPAGGNP
+869 GSVAQSTGGNP
-880 VGQASQAATTPTA
+880 VGQASQVATAPTA

-905 QTNSG
+905 QTGSIQPVG
-910 QSTGQPGSVTAP
+910 QSGPSAAP
-922 TPVSSGSAAATQAER
+922 TPVSSGSAATSQAKR
-937 NANAQRAGAPIQ
+937 NTNAQRAGAPIQ
-949 GTKSV
+949 GTQSV
-954 TLANGTTVTAPARPT
+954 TLANGTTVTAPTRPT

-980 TVSRPSTP
+980 TVSRPTAP
-988 VRQQLRQVSNS
+988 VPPAP
-999 SDLLSQVEPLF
+999 VEP
-1010 ARAEATT
+1010 AAP
-1017 SQEKIARM
+1017 
-1025 MDAFVSGVRNG
+1025 DAF
-1036 LTNAEILADVDR
+1036 
-1048 AYRVQGPVE
+1048 
-1057 TTKVKP
+1057 
-1063 LSGRLHT
+1063 
-1070 PLNDPSAIGM
+1070 
-1080 EVTRN
+1080 
-1085 WETGILVQR
+1085 
-1094 GKNIFFVPY
+1094 
-1103 NGDSDIHVGDVNTT
+1103 DI
-1117 SSLYDLGFR
+1117 
-1126 SANTRGPRTT
+1126 
-1136 NQIANRT
+1136 
-1143 NQAGRQADA
+1143 
-1152 IWEGIYSALLPST
+1152 
-1165 TEQEVDAALAE
+1165 
-1176 SLQTPITDADAE
+1176 
-1188 AEFNEALNILTEYF
+1188 
-1202 NGDENAAL
+1202 
-1210 DALETL
+1210 
-1216 ALSDEQLLADLS
+1216 
-1228 SGDLNTQTEAV
+1228 
-1239 LNVAA
+1239 
-1244 SLESTKLYND
+1244 
-1254 YQDAL
+1254 
-1259 ELAYE
+1259 
-1264 YARDLNEVDL
+1264 
-1274 LESAVSGLV
+1274 
-1283 ENYPNVSDRIA
+1283 
-1294 ILEDY
+1294 
-1299 VNNSSQSV
+1299 
-1307 TTQPANVGPITQ
+1307 
-1319 VTPEY
+1319 
-1324 TLTTSSPNI
+1324 
-1333 TGAVE
+1333 
-1338 QLLLPPSQR
+1338 
-1347 TGKRKLTSK
+1347 
-1356 SPAVKERIRKV
+1356 
-1367 ATSDIH
+1367 
-1373 VGSIADR
+1373 
-1380 MFAYIDNNKLAVKRE
+1380 
-1395 QNGVSTIGSL
+1395 
-1405 TRENGR
+1405 
-1411 IVFVP
+1411 
-1416 DDGALPSVEITGI
+1416 
-1429 DKMSTFNSYNK
+1429 
-1440 KSTVDTLTPT
+1440 
-1450 VPLHMTEGFINNR
+1450 
-1463 IPNYDSTA
+1463 
-1471 KTNAPT
+1471 
-1477 QKTRVSPIESVAAQR
+1477 
-1492 AAEATATTADQA
+1492 
-1504 ATANQTEV
+1504 
-1512 VAPAQPEPAK
+1512 
-1522 PTGPKNLSV
+1522 

-1537 PDIPG
+1537 YSIPG
-1542 LAALQRV
+1542 LRRLQQRADAGDTQAATLLHYVAR
-1549 VEDMSLSQDQR
+1549 DMLTRLTGAID
-1560 NAAANL
+1560 
-1566 LNSIA
+1566 
-1571 FKHLQDLVS
+1571 
-1580 GVEGITLTPNPAT
+1580 GVELSSVDSY
-1593 GLYGGSI
+1593 GLYMGDK
-1600 EPSLLVDVT
+1600 EPSLGITVT
-1609 ATDEAMPYLLAAL
+1609 VTNPEAIPELLAAL
-1622 AKFGDNLN
+1622 AKFADNFN
-1630 QREVHIREETTD
+1630 QQQVHVREDTD
-1642 TLGAKYSDGSY
+1642 AEVGYEFGDGSFATPVY
-1653 TGMTYQIELNQSLDR
+1653 RVALNEPLSDTELN
-1668 ARIEALIEKSGLFG
+1668 RIMIESGLVG
-1682 LTVYPNESG
+1682 LTANEQY
-1691 NSVLEFYFYGDVDD
+1691 LEFYYVGEVGSEKANEQIDEFFNSAERAQQLLGTKSSGIRRKTQRLYIYGEFGGIPY
-1705 TNTTNTFQQSASTL
+1705 NQIAS
-1719 FNELGASLVKF
+1719 
-1730 TETPTRTWLYGNEA
+1730 
-1744 AIEDNGFVRPY
+1744 
-1755 SEITGG
+1755 G
-1761 LRTQPSKKNNAI
+1761 LRTQSVAPESVTARR
-1773 TSAIAE
+1773 IAE
-1779 YINPTARPFDQQDIT
+1779 DQVGRPVEPAVQQDIT
-1794 PAQRELQ
+1794 PQQRELQ
-1801 RNIARAY
+1801 TQIRDDY
-1808 DEAPLYDLD
+1808 EAMPMDDLS
-1817 NPLVRRAYT
+1817 NPLVQRAYT
-1826 ELAQEVKAQYLA
+1826 ELADEVKDQFLS
-1838 MPLKSVELLKGQGE
+1838 MPIKVDLLSGQGE
-1852 PYANSDEMRDDI
+1852 PYASSTEMRRDI
-1864 RLNNK
+1864 LDNNH
-1869 LKVFATTPDSFGSNP
+1869 LSIFATEPDTFGSDP
-1884 NIDYSTH
+1884 SIDYSNH
-1891 PLMQDSGIKDV
+1891 PLLQPSGIKILDADGSIV
-1902 NGEPMLMNDLFRAV
+1902 EEGDARYDEPGKELLYNDLFRAV

-1921 HTMSPVAFGPKGEE
+1921 HTVSPVAFGPKGEE
-1935 AAWKNHLSM
+1935 AAWKNHM
-1944 TKSPWAAWA
+1944 AMMRSPWAAWA
-1953 LTAETRGQNSWVNF
+1953 LTTETRGQNSWVNF
-1967 RDGVENIPIKD
+1967 SPGMENRPIQE
-1978 RPFADQKTA
+1978 RPFAPQKTG
-1987 LLPLEYTYTGD
+1987 LLPLQYSYTGN
-1998 PAIDAKLDTLKNELS
+1998 AQVDAKLDALTNELS
-2013 ANEQQGSLAEPEV
+2013 PNEQQGSLATP
-2026 EPTTQGQS
+2026 EPTT
-2034 NKDLLW
+2034 
-2040 EYTGETDS
+2040 E
-2048 AYDTSR
+2048 
-2054 YYSIDYLPDSNS
+2054 PDSTPAP
-2066 YLAFYIIHPT
+2066 L
-2076 GESIEKGTRV
+2076 
-2086 FKTLNGAKNFI
+2086 
-2097 RRTAYLRD
+2097 
-2105 TEAVAA
+2105 EATT
-2111 GVDTI
+2111 VDAVDVV
-2116 KSPDTGTPAASR
+2116 PDTT
-2128 RVRNDFGVLVHPLDK
+2128 
-2143 DVLFEE
+2143 
-2149 QQRADES
+2149 
-2156 YRQHV
+2156 
-2161 NGEPLTA
+2161 
-2168 RQNVMTTS
+2168 
-2176 GERVSANNTVEAAED
+2176 
-2191 ISVESPADNVAAG
+2191 
-2204 KQADTSNSPQNSVE
+2204 E

-2236 VAPNQIKAAF
+2236 VSPNQIKAAF

-2270 SHVTDLLTSP
+2270 AHVTDLLTSP
-2280 QENLTDVQSSALDKI
+2280 QENLTDVQNSALDKI

-2318 KSAGQ
+2318 ESAGQ

-2362 RVNRDAPSDPLITAA
+2362 RVNRDAPTDPLIVAA

-2396 TVAVVAVALAAYTGV
+2396 TVAVVAVALAAYTGM
-2411 ASNNDAYAATT
+2411 ASSNDAYAATT
-2422 PITVT
+2422 PVTVT
-2427 SPIATLTQDA
+2427 SPIAALTQDA
-2437 NAAHQYIQQNRD
+2437 NAAHQYVQQNGD

-2504 ASTPAEGYGGTVQ
+2504 ASTPAKGYGGTVQ

-2537 RTYTMDRA
+2537 RTYTANSA

-2568 VPSSFYN
+2568 VPSSFYD
-2575 AHLDSVFDGY
+2575 AHLDSAFDGY

-2592 KPSPYRPRGAQAPAA
+2592 KASPYRPRGSDITT

-2619 RVAKTTTQTTVP
+2619 RAAKTSTQTTVP
-2631 ASTVVA
+2631 ASAVISAQTA
-2637 AQAVVEPVVT
+2637 AESVVT

-2693 QSTKPAFDTVAPDVQ
+2693 QSTKPAFDTVAPDVT
-2708 TENGWDIAAVV
+2708 TESGWDIAGVV
-2719 LGLLSNLGAG
+2719 LGVLGSLGVGGIIVQNNRRA
-2729 ALVVNGR
+2729 
-2736 RRLRK
+2736 RRLTSRRNATQPT
-2741 LNNQLTAVESQG
+2741 LAQLQAPAAQQ
-2753 PTPAAAAVS
+2753 TPAANIAATVTPQTS
-2762 AAASTANV
+2762 ATPPAA
-2770 QVPQSTTPSPVPAT
+2770 PSPVPAAS
-2784 PTTSAAQQFK
+2784 TTSAAQQFK
-2794 INELA
+2794 VNGLA

-2818 EAVLQDLFFAET
+2818 EAVMQDLFFAET

-2936 SYKYHKGF
+2936 SYKYRKGF

-2959 LLSEGFDEH
+2959 LLSEGFNEH

-2990 ADPNSSAREVSA
+2990 ADPNSSTREVSA
-3002 AEADRSIAAR
+3002 AQADRDIAAR
-3012 NRTRLENQLLVI
+3012 NRTRLENQLLII
-3024 RSTIEGTTTPIDEA
+3024 RSTIEGTTAPIDRA
-3038 VADQYSILTAHQT
+3038 TADQHAILTAHQT
-3051 AMQVEVVRYNR
+3051 AMRAEVAGYNQ

-3068 AVLADPNASA
+3068 AVLSNPNASA
-3078 KDKNTASKTK
+3078 KDKNTASKAK

-3093 KRDAQIKRIDD
+3093 QRDALTKRIDD
-3104 IQDTLDSLPFV
+3104 IQDTIDSIPFT
-3115 LDPALLLR
+3115 LDPALLQQA
-3123 PTPNVNSAQRTDEI
+3123 TANVNNAQQADEV

-3200 YDTADL
+3200 YDIADL
-3206 EGVAADIVKAYNRAT
+3206 DSTAADIVKAYNRAT

-3319 GSLIAQAPLRKEIE
+3319 GSLIAQAPLRREIE

-3352 RLEELEQRGEIPGIV
+3352 RLEELEQKGEIPGIV

-3388 HIADANGNQQY
+3388 HIADANGEQQY

-3436 ETRAYTRFASRLMTR
+3436 ETRAYTRFASQLMTR

-3477 VVDVNGNPVSVTSLT
+3477 VVDVNGEPVSVASLI

-3532 SRGAIHLQTD
+3532 GRGAIHLQTD

-3560 ALDAAGSRL
+3560 ALDAAGSKL

-3614 DNGVNLAEASNRIR
+3614 DNGVNLAEASNRVR

-3670 ASKVAGIIIPKYI
+3670 ASKVAGVIVPKYI

-3762 RTANGTNDTTG
+3762 RTANGTNDTAG
-3773 LMGDLITIVVENTLP
+3773 LMGDLTTIVVENTLP
-3788 IQLASCKL
+3788 IQLANSKL
-3796 FGNEMG
+3796 FGDEMG

-3811 QILKPIVEL
+3811 QMLKPIVEL

-3828 GAEIIRATTPRG
+3828 GAEIVRATTPRG

-3950 NKLAQYGV
+3950 SKLAQYGV

-3978 IKEGATPADIA
+3978 IKESATPADIV

-3997 TKERKAL
+3997 TKDRKAL
-4004 EKQFADEAK
+4004 EKQFAKEAK
-4013 SYNEQRAKGVPADAT
+4013 AYNEQRAKGVPADAT

>member
-8 LPKIEDMSNGLFGK
+8 LPKIEDMTSSVFGK
-22 SDPFAAQKPAASVS
+22 VDPFAQQKATTAT

-67 QNAIELGNKTNAAI
+67 QNVIELSNKTNAAI
-81 QNQIETY
+81 QNQIEAS

-121 AKQKELEKEIKEKI
+121 AKQKELEKELKEKI
-135 KADPRSVAQPRANV
+135 KADPLKVAQPRANV

-171 LANQKAAL
+171 LANQKTAL

-186 DLQTAVFNETQGLLY
+186 DLQTAIFNETQGLLY
-201 SQLNKDID
+201 SQLNKDVD

-234 GGYEGSKAASISKDI
+234 GGYEGSKASSISKDI
-249 ETIKSG
+249 DAIKSG
-255 ISAIEN
+255 TSAISN
-261 RNLLSEAT
+261 GNLLSET
-269 QRQLANYTMDKPLP
+269 TRRQLTNYTIADKPLP
-283 QPLRNAIV
+283 QPLRNTIV
-291 NELSGKLTEQ
+291 NELAGKLTEQ
-301 VAKADRY
+301 TAKADRY
-308 YQQQKDIKEG
+308 FQQQKDIKEG

-329 AGYTKAKK
+329 LGYTKAKK

-351 GHIVEGAE
+351 GQISEGIG
-359 AAKGNWYALGL
+359 AAKDNWYALSL

-378 SIGTALLMRNAPK
+378 SIGTGLIMRNAPA

-396 ASTAAGGLFTS
+396 ASSTAGGLFTS

-458 AGVGFLMG
+458 AGVGFLIG
-466 AVLSVFGP
+466 AALSVFGP

-493 AVGSVKTAVAK
+493 AVGSAKTAVAK
-504 NVGLFGAGVVSEGL
+504 NAGLFGAGIASEGL

-575 NAGPTPSGRPPVSGD
+575 NAGPTPSGQPPVSGD
-590 VLSDLVQ
+590 VLSDLVN
-597 ERLGLLQNLA
+597 ERVGLLQNLA

-631 VPPQG
+631 VSPQG
-636 GASTG
+636 GAATG

-658 QNRLTPEQQAEIKSY
+658 QNRLTPAQQAEIKSY

-711 KDAIAA
+711 KDAIAV
-717 KTGNGAAISD
+717 KTNNGAAIVD
-727 PVLATATMQALQA
+727 PVLATATAQALQA

-813 QPVAGQPTQVQSLMG
+813 QPVAGQPTQVQPLMG
-828 TNVPGATT
+828 TNVPGTAAA
-836 TSSAQ
+836 SSAQ

-857 LQPAPQISQSPS
+857 IQPAPQTSQSPS
-869 GSVAQPAGGNP
+869 GSVAQSTGGNP
-880 VGQASQAATTPTA
+880 VGQASQVAAAPTA

-905 QTNSG
+905 QTNSIQPVG
-910 QSTGQPGSVTAP
+910 QSGPSAAP
-922 TPVSSGSAAATQAER
+922 TPVSSGSAAAAQAKR
-937 NANAQRAGAPIQ
+937 NANAQRPSTSNQ
-949 GTKSV
+949 GTQSV
-954 TLANGTTVTAPARPT
+954 TLANGTTVTAPTRPI
-969 QTIALPSGNTA
+969 QTIELPSGNTA
-980 TVSRPSTP
+980 
-988 VRQQLRQVSNS
+988 
-999 SDLLSQVEPLF
+999 
-1010 ARAEATT
+1010 
-1017 SQEKIARM
+1017 
-1025 MDAFVSGVRNG
+1025 
-1036 LTNAEILADVDR
+1036 
-1048 AYRVQGPVE
+1048 
-1057 TTKVKP
+1057 
-1063 LSGRLHT
+1063 
-1070 PLNDPSAIGM
+1070 
-1080 EVTRN
+1080 
-1085 WETGILVQR
+1085 
-1094 GKNIFFVPY
+1094 
-1103 NGDSDIHVGDVNTT
+1103 
-1117 SSLYDLGFR
+1117 
-1126 SANTRGPRTT
+1126 
-1136 NQIANRT
+1136 
-1143 NQAGRQADA
+1143 
-1152 IWEGIYSALLPST
+1152 
-1165 TEQEVDAALAE
+1165 
-1176 SLQTPITDADAE
+1176 
-1188 AEFNEALNILTEYF
+1188 
-1202 NGDENAAL
+1202 
-1210 DALETL
+1210 
-1216 ALSDEQLLADLS
+1216 
-1228 SGDLNTQTEAV
+1228 
-1239 LNVAA
+1239 
-1244 SLESTKLYND
+1244 
-1254 YQDAL
+1254 
-1259 ELAYE
+1259 
-1264 YARDLNEVDL
+1264 
-1274 LESAVSGLV
+1274 
-1283 ENYPNVSDRIA
+1283 
-1294 ILEDY
+1294 
-1299 VNNSSQSV
+1299 
-1307 TTQPANVGPITQ
+1307 
-1319 VTPEY
+1319 
-1324 TLTTSSPNI
+1324 
-1333 TGAVE
+1333 
-1338 QLLLPPSQR
+1338 
-1347 TGKRKLTSK
+1347 
-1356 SPAVKERIRKV
+1356 
-1367 ATSDIH
+1367 
-1373 VGSIADR
+1373 
-1380 MFAYIDNNKLAVKRE
+1380 
-1395 QNGVSTIGSL
+1395 
-1405 TRENGR
+1405 
-1411 IVFVP
+1411 
-1416 DDGALPSVEITGI
+1416 
-1429 DKMSTFNSYNK
+1429 
-1440 KSTVDTLTPT
+1440 
-1450 VPLHMTEGFINNR
+1450 
-1463 IPNYDSTA
+1463 
-1471 KTNAPT
+1471 
-1477 QKTRVSPIESVAAQR
+1477 IESVATQR
-1492 AAEATATTADQA
+1492 AAETTATTADTTEAPATQEVTRYSSGPIQLDD
-1504 ATANQTEV
+1504 ATAEV
-1512 VAPAQPEPAK
+1512 TRPTAPVPPTPPQPTAPDAFDI
-1522 PTGPKNLSV
+1522 

-1537 PDIPG
+1537 YSIPG
-1542 LAALQRV
+1542 LRRLQQRV
-1549 VEDMSLSQDQR
+1549 DAGDTQAATLLHYVARDMLTRLTGAID
-1560 NAAANL
+1560 
-1566 LNSIA
+1566 
-1571 FKHLQDLVS
+1571 
-1580 GVEGITLTPNPAT
+1580 GVELSSVDSY
-1593 GLYGGSI
+1593 GLYKGDK
-1600 EPSLLVDVT
+1600 EPSLGITVT
-1609 ATDEAMPYLLAAL
+1609 VTNPDAIPELLAAL
-1622 AKFGDNLN
+1622 AKFADNFNQQQVHVREDTDAEVGYEFGDGSFATPVYRVALN
-1630 QREVHIREETTD
+1630 EPLSDTELNRIMTESGLVGLTANEQYLEFYYVGEVGSEKANEQIDEFFNSAERAQQL
-1642 TLGAKYSDGSY
+1642 LGAKSSGVRRKTQRLYIYGEFGGIPY
-1653 TGMTYQIELNQSLDR
+1653 NQI
-1668 ARIEALIEKSGLFG
+1668 
-1682 LTVYPNESG
+1682 
-1691 NSVLEFYFYGDVDD
+1691 
-1705 TNTTNTFQQSASTL
+1705 AS
-1719 FNELGASLVKF
+1719 
-1730 TETPTRTWLYGNEA
+1730 
-1744 AIEDNGFVRPY
+1744 
-1755 SEITGG
+1755 G
-1761 LRTQPSKKNNAI
+1761 LRTQ
-1773 TSAIAE
+1773 SAAPESVTARRIAE
-1779 YINPTARPFDQQDIT
+1779 DQVGRTIEPAPQQDIT
-1794 PAQRELQ
+1794 PQQRALQ
-1801 RNIARAY
+1801 TQIRDDY
-1808 DEAPLYDLD
+1808 EAMPMDDLS
-1817 NPLVRRAYT
+1817 NPLVQRAYT
-1826 ELAQEVKAQYLA
+1826 ELADEVKDQFLS
-1838 MPLKSVELLKGQGE
+1838 MPIKVDLLSGQGE
-1852 PYANSDEMRDDI
+1852 PYASSTEMRRDI
-1864 RLNNK
+1864 LDNNH
-1869 LKVFATTPDSFGSNP
+1869 LSIFATEPDTFGSDP
-1884 NIDYSTH
+1884 SIDYSNH
-1891 PLMQDSGIKDV
+1891 PLLQPSGIKILDADGNIV
-1902 NGEPMLMNDLFRAV
+1902 EEGEARYNESGKELLYNDLFRAV

-1921 HTMSPVAFGPKGEE
+1921 HTVSPVAFGPKGEE
-1935 AAWKNHLSM
+1935 AAWKNHM
-1944 TKSPWAAWA
+1944 AMMRSPWAAWA
-1953 LTAETRGQNSWVNF
+1953 LTTETRGQNSWVNF
-1967 RDGVENIPIKD
+1967 SPGMENRPIQE
-1978 RPFADQKTA
+1978 RPFAPQKTG
-1987 LLPLEYTYTGD
+1987 LLPLQYSYTGN
-1998 PAIDAKLDTLKNELS
+1998 AQVDAKLDTLKTELS
-2013 ANEQQGSLAEPEV
+2013 ANEQQGSLATP
-2026 EPTTQGQS
+2026 EPTTEPDSTPAPLETTTVDAVSESTPADTREFSSYTIKAVG
-2034 NKDLLW
+2034 NKKSLGDMNVSLSIDAEGNIYITYGRGVERTTEVFDTKRKAVNFILRNDIDPDMMGDVDRRD
-2040 EYTGETDS
+2040 YVNTFIMGDADS
-2048 AYDTSR
+2048 ARNALLSDRKEDDAATILGADVALPTATS
-2054 YYSIDYLPDSNS
+2054 
-2066 YLAFYIIHPT
+2066 
-2076 GESIEKGTRV
+2076 
-2086 FKTLNGAKNFI
+2086 
-2097 RRTAYLRD
+2097 
-2105 TEAVAA
+2105 
-2111 GVDTI
+2111 
-2116 KSPDTGTPAASR
+2116 
-2128 RVRNDFGVLVHPLDK
+2128 
-2143 DVLFEE
+2143 
-2149 QQRADES
+2149 AD
-2156 YRQHV
+2156 
-2161 NGEPLTA
+2161 
-2168 RQNVMTTS
+2168 
-2176 GERVSANNTVEAAED
+2176 
-2191 ISVESPADNVAAG
+2191 
-2204 KQADTSNSPQNSVE
+2204 
-2218 TVQEAQLPATT
+2218 TVQESDNQRDTAAP

-2236 VAPNQIKAAF
+2236 VTPNQIKAAF

-2262 ELKGADLI
+2262 ELKGADLVA
-2270 SHVTDLLTSP
+2270 HVTDLLTSP
-2280 QENLTDVQSSALDKI
+2280 QENLTDVQNSALDKI

-2308 NRQKANRSTD
+2308 NRQKANRNTD
-2318 KSAGQ
+2318 ESAGQ

-2362 RVNRDAPSDPLITAA
+2362 RVNRDAPTDPLIVAA

-2383 KRIIDRIWNAIKN
+2383 KRIVDRIWNAIKN
-2396 TVAVVAVALAAYTGV
+2396 TVAVVAVALAAYTGM
-2411 ASNNDAYAATT
+2411 ANSNDAYAATT
-2422 PITVT
+2422 PINVT

-2437 NAAHQYIQQNRD
+2437 NAARQYVQQNGD

-2504 ASTPAEGYGGTVQ
+2504 ASTPAKGYGGTVQ

-2537 RTYTMDRA
+2537 RTYTANSA

-2555 SVTDNRISNGCIN
+2555 SVTDNRVSNGCIN
-2568 VPSSFYN
+2568 VPSSFYD
-2575 AHLDSVFDGY
+2575 AHLDSAFDGY

-2592 KPSPYRPRGAQAPAA
+2592 KASPYRPRGSDITT

-2619 RVAKTTTQTTVP
+2619 RAEKTIAQTTVP
-2631 ASTVVA
+2631 ASAVIA
-2637 AQAVVEPVVT
+2637 AQAAAEPVVT

-2652 APITIE
+2652 APIIIE

-2666 AMVKPVAINGVS
+2666 AMVKPVAVNEVS

-2693 QSTKPAFDTVAPDVQ
+2693 QSTKPAFDTVAPDVT
-2708 TENGWDIAAVV
+2708 TESGWDIAGVV
-2719 LGLLSNLGAG
+2719 LGVLGSLGVGGIIVQNNRRA
-2729 ALVVNGR
+2729 
-2736 RRLRK
+2736 RRLTSRRNATQPT
-2741 LNNQLTAVESQG
+2741 LAQLQAPAAQQ
-2753 PTPAAAAVS
+2753 TPAAAI
-2762 AAASTANV
+2762 AATVAPQASITPPAA
-2770 QVPQSTTPSPVPAT
+2770 PSPVPAT

-2794 INELA
+2794 VNELA

-2852 PWNVGDR
+2852 PWNVGDS

-2898 DSPRFSMILSAIGG
+2898 DSPRFSMLLSAIGG

-2936 SYKYHKGF
+2936 SYKYRKGF
-2944 QEIAEDFGRYATLDH
+2944 QEVAEDFGRYATLDH
-2959 LLSEGFDEH
+2959 LLSEGFNEH

-3002 AEADRSIAAR
+3002 AQADRDIAAR
-3012 NRTRLENQLLVI
+3012 NRTRLENQLLII
-3024 RSTIEGTTTPIDEA
+3024 RSTIDGTTAPIDRA
-3038 VADQYSILTAHQT
+3038 AADQHAILTAHQT
-3051 AMQVEVVRYNR
+3051 AMQAEVTGYNQ

-3068 AVLADPNASA
+3068 AVLSNPNASA
-3078 KDKNTASKTK
+3078 KDKNTASKAK

-3093 KRDAQIKRIDD
+3093 KRDALTKRIDD
-3104 IQDTLDSLPFV
+3104 IQDTLDSLPFT
-3115 LDPALLLR
+3115 LDPALLQQA
-3123 PTPNVNSAQRTDEI
+3123 TANVNSAQRADEV

-3185 TRRQAQQEFDRLKSM
+3185 TRNQAQQEFDRLKSM
-3200 YDTADL
+3200 YDIADL
-3206 EGVAADIVKAYNRAT
+3206 ESTAADIVKAYNRAT

-3235 KRFKDIGF
+3235 ERFKDIGF

-3278 YPTRQVRSLGLQDD
+3278 YPTRQVLSLGLQDD

-3319 GSLIAQAPLRKEIE
+3319 GSLIAQAPLRREIE

-3352 RLEELEQRGEIPGIV
+3352 RLEELEQKGEIPGIV

-3388 HIADANGNQQY
+3388 HIADANGEQQY

-3436 ETRAYTRFASRLMTR
+3436 ETRAYTRFASQLMTR

-3477 VVDVNGNPVSVTSLT
+3477 VVDVNGDPVSVTSLI

-3524 QYVLHEMY
+3524 QYILHEMY
-3532 SRGAIHLQTD
+3532 GRGAIHLQTD

-3560 ALDAAGSRL
+3560 ALDAAGNRL

-3614 DNGVNLAEASNRIR
+3614 DNGVNLAEASNRVR

-3670 ASKVAGIIIPKYI
+3670 ASKVAGVIVPKYI

-3741 IYLPIGHGI
+3741 IYLPVGHGI

-3762 RTANGTNDTTG
+3762 RTANGTNDTAG
-3773 LMGDLITIVVENTLP
+3773 LMGDLTTTVVENTLP
-3788 IQLASCKL
+3788 IQLANSKL
-3796 FGNEMG
+3796 FGDEMG

-3811 QILKPIVEL
+3811 QMLKPIVEL

-3828 GAEIIRATTPRG
+3828 GAEIVRATTPRG

-3950 NKLAQYGV
+3950 SKLAQYGV

-3978 IKEGATPADIA
+3978 IKESATPADIV

-3997 TKERKAL
+3997 TKDRKAL
-4004 EKQFADEAK
+4004 EKQFAEEAK
-4013 SYNEQRAKGVPADAT
+4013 AYNEQRAKGVPADAT